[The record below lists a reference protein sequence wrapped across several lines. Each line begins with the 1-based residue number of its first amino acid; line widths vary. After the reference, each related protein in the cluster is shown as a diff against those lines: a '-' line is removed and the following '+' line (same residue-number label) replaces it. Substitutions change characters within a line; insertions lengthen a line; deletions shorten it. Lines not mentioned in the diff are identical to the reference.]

1 MRESRGAAVADQP
14 PKPESKPPSLQFSID
29 DSVANGVYVNFAN
42 IIHNPA
48 EFVLDFG
55 RIVPGRN
62 DVRVLSR
69 VLTTPVHAKQLL
81 NALAQ
86 NVALYEKTFGT
97 IRTDFEA
104 TASSR
109 YGILSAELTQVKQGN
124 HER

>member
-1 MRESRGAAVADQP
+1 MADQP
-14 PKPESKPPSLQFSID
+14 KTEGSAPPTLQFSID
-29 DSVANGVYVNFAN
+29 DAVANGVYVNFAN

-55 RIVPGRN
+55 RVVPGRT

-69 VLTTPVHAKQLL
+69 VLTSPVHAKQLL

-86 NVALYEKTFGT
+86 NVALYEKTFGP

-104 TASSR
+104 APGR
-109 YGILSAELTQVKQGN
+109 PAPDPVRPN
-124 HER
+124 